1 MAATE
6 AQARATAK
14 YKAKTYKRVPLDIRN
29 EEYDRLKEI
38 AGDTAVNT
46 YIKKALNVFSGEEIF
61 KV

>member
-38 AGDTAVNT
+38 A
-46 YIKKALNVFSGEEIF
+46 
-61 KV
+61 